1 MKVSF
6 LQRLL
11 DLTNPRA
18 CAVCRQRLAVEE
30 TLFCTVCLLH
40 LPLTHFLA
48 QPDDNPM
55 TQMFWGRLPIEK
67 AYAMMYYTA
76 HATSSYPLYKLK
88 YMNAP
93 ETGVEL
99 GRYVGKQMYK
109 ANFFT
114 GIDAL
119 VPVPLTEKHQ
129 RKRGYNQSRMIAEG
143 IAEESR
149 LPIWDN
155 VIRRKNF
162 HSSQTNK
169 GRLERAMN
177 VEQAFELIDYDKIKG
192 AHLLIVDDV
201 VTTGATVCSLGKEL
215 QKADDVKLSLV
226 SIGFASEQY

>member
-18 CAVCRQRLAVEE
+18 CAVCGQRLAVEE

-48 QPDDNPM
+48 Q
-55 TQMFWGRLPIEK
+55 PIEK